1 MAERVLVA
9 HYRLDDPRHLFKEP
23 DDPFSPD
30 YGTGPALDDLVNHLY
45 TTTSFRHVHLT
56 LELPPEETTP
66 SAVERIRLA
75 ILRYCEQSERDLDR
89 TRRGERSRA
98 TFAVALALVVLV
110 CFVIVNRSIRGNTD
124 FWVEVVI
131 EGIAVAFW
139 VAVWFPL
146 DTLLF
151 GQWQHRLDQRI
162 YRTIAEMDLH
172 VVAWDVDVAP
182 GDAAGAPTDPAA
194 GSSSGAS

>member
-1 MAERVLVA
+1 MADRVLEA
-9 HYRLDDPRHLFKEP
+9 RYRLEDPRHLFKEP

-45 TTTSFRHVHLT
+45 TTTSYRHVHLT

-66 SAVERIRLA
+66 SAVERIRVA

-98 TFAVALALVVLV
+98 TFAVALALVALV
-110 CFVIVNRSIRGNTD
+110 CFVIVNRSIRDSSD

-131 EGIAVAFW
+131 EGLAVAFW

-146 DTLLF
+146 DSLLF

-162 YRTIAEMDLH
+162 YRTIAEMELV
-172 VVAWDVDVAP
+172 VVATP
-182 GDAAGAPTDPAA
+182 GDAADPSTGPAA
-194 GSSSGAS
+194 GSSSAAS

>member
-75 ILRYCEQSERDLDR
+75 ILRYFEQSERDLDR

-98 TFAVALALVVLV
+98 TFALALALVVLV

-131 EGIAVAFW
+131 EGLAVAFW
-139 VAVWFPL
+139 VAVRF
-146 DTLLF
+146 TA
-151 GQWQHRLDQRI
+151 QQRI
-162 YRTIAEMDLH
+162 T
-172 VVAWDVDVAP
+172 
-182 GDAAGAPTDPAA
+182 PT
-194 GSSSGAS
+194 GRNNRLLS